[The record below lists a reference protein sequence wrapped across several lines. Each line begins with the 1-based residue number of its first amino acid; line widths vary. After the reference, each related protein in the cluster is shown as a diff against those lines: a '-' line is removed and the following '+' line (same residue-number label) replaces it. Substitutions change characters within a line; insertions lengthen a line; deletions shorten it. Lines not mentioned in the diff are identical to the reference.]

1 MHNWLLPHKK
11 LLLEQINNNTLPHA
25 ILVSGVSGAG
35 KAILAKWLVSV
46 LACQSTEL
54 NLGDLATACGMCKR
68 CKLLHSKTYPDHL
81 QIDNGGKTIGVDEIR
96 QTNQFLQKTAQIGF
110 RKTLMIADAEK
121 MTISAAN
128 ALLKTLEEPSDKSVL
143 ILLCSDV
150 QLLLP
155 TIISRCRLVEL
166 RPLAGSKLLAQMEK
180 LTSVSETDRAYVN
193 LTHLPEIKDDNIAK
207 DFAEFQTALLLYLK
221 EQRGRSVLTKV
232 ITDSPYGFRW
242 LEKVI
247 VNLMRNQQESMS
259 NEHITLTNRLEKL
272 NSARLWDIY
281 QLILNSS
288 KQLKTLTQANKQ
300 YIVEKL
306 VIDMSRICLLEG
318 E

>member
-46 LACQSTEL
+46 LACQSTKL
-54 NLGDLATACGMCKR
+54 NLDDSTIACGMCKR

-81 QIDNGGKTIGVDEIR
+81 QIDNEGKTIGVDEIR
-96 QTNQFLQKTAQIGF
+96 QANQFIQKTAQIGF
-110 RKTLMIADAEK
+110 RKTLTVADAEK
-121 MTISAAN
+121 MTIPAAN
-128 ALLKTLEEPSDKSVL
+128 ALLKTLEEPSDNSVL

-166 RPLAGSKLLAQMEK
+166 RPLAGNKLLAQIESS
-180 LTSVSETDRAYVN
+180 TSVKETDQAYVN
-193 LTHLPEIKDDNIAK
+193 LTHLPEIKDDNVAR

-221 EQRGRSVLTKV
+221 EQKGRSLLTK
-232 ITDSPYGFRW
+232 IIADNPYGFRW

-247 VNLMRNQQESMS
+247 VNLMRNQQKLTS
-259 NEHITLTNRLEKL
+259 NEHTNVTNKLEKL
-272 NSARLWDIY
+272 NSVRLWDIY

-300 YIVEKL
+300 FIVEKL